1 VKLFSMRGAPIRPA
15 ILATIVAAGLAGP
28 ALAAGDLF
36 GGSPAPMPPRAI
48 GEECILVAQNQQ
60 DSAQLL
66 VRIQDLEQLVR
77 TLTGRVEGLEFQLT
91 QMQTQLAKQAEDNEF
106 RFQELEGGAPGKPQ
120 AAAPTDGATPSAT
133 LPQAPA
139 TDVPVTAN
147 TAPAAPAGDAAP
159 MDDLPLADLNGAPMD
174 SLDGE
179 PMHGDPG
186 VGDSADPLLQGGL
199 DQLGT
204 MPDDALSLDPGR
216 PLDLSLQGNGEIS
229 DGDAQAQYAAGY
241 EAMTRGDYAFAED
254 QFTQFVALYPD
265 DPQAPD
271 AINYLGEA
279 LIQRG
284 AFTDAAQV
292 LADGYT
298 KHRESKRAPD
308 MMLKLGVALV
318 GADQLDVGCRTF
330 YTLAQ
335 RYPNLSPAFA
345 QRLTEEQQKAQC
357 PVAN

>member
-1 VKLFSMRGAPIRPA
+1 MRSASIE
-15 ILATIVAAGLAGP
+15 AGR
-28 ALAAGDLF
+28 
-36 GGSPAPMPPRAI
+36 S
-48 GEECILVAQNQQ
+48 
-60 DSAQLL
+60 
-66 VRIQDLEQLVR
+66 
-77 TLTGRVEGLEFQLT
+77 T
-91 QMQTQLAKQAEDNEF
+91 
-106 RFQELEGGAPGKPQ
+106 
-120 AAAPTDGATPSAT
+120 
-133 LPQAPA
+133 
-139 TDVPVTAN
+139 
-147 TAPAAPAGDAAP
+147 
-159 MDDLPLADLNGAPMD
+159 
-174 SLDGE
+174 
-179 PMHGDPG
+179 
-186 VGDSADPLLQGGL
+186 
-199 DQLGT
+199 
-204 MPDDALSLDPGR
+204 
-216 PLDLSLQGNGEIS
+216 LSLQGNGEIS

-271 AINYLGEA
+271 AHQLSG
-279 LIQRG
+279 RG
-284 AFTDAAQV
+284 ADPARRLHRRRAGAGRR
-292 LADGYT
+292 LPR